1 MVHSTKSRLFA
12 FVLAAALVC
21 SALCGCAR
29 LDYDHADRLAQS
41 GDYAA
46 AAWKNG
52 TLAALSAEDAALY
65 EETQAIVSAA
75 KAASGG
81 DPLAPESYLY
91 NYVSLAAVY
100 DGSANEPVRNAINP
114 GGQWYWVDLT
124 FDNNV
129 ENFVEGAN
137 THVFLNFTASR
148 DTSRALRPNS
158 ECVSVASSIPSQYD
172 YDATDYALYCRNTGI
187 DLVDFAVA
195 DASVDYADLSAAP
208 ERTANAHGIGCSW
221 YCASYPADDRVGFVV
236 RRE

>member
-21 SALCGCAR
+21 SAL
-29 LDYDHADRLAQS
+29 
-41 GDYAA
+41 
-46 AAWKNG
+46 
-52 TLAALSAEDAALY
+52 SAKDDALY

-91 NYVSLAAVY
+91 NYVSLVAVY

-124 FDNNV
+124 LDNNV

-148 DTSRALRPNS
+148 DASRALRPNS
-158 ECVSVASSIPSQYD
+158 ERVSVASSVPSQYD
-172 YDATDYALYCRNTGI
+172 YDAANGTLFFDNSDAADYALYCRNAGI
-187 DLVDFAVA
+187 DLADFAVA
-195 DASVDYADLSAAP
+195 DASVDYAALSAAL
-208 ERTANAHGIGCSW
+208 ERTANARGIACSW